1 MVNTWLLKDEATEE
15 KGDRARMASFVGA
28 MAIADLVKTTLGP
41 KGMDKI
47 LQSTGRGHNVTVT
60 NDGATILKSLHI
72 DNPAAKVLV
81 DISKVQDDEVG
92 DGTTS
97 VVVLAGELLREAEK
111 LVNLKI
117 HPMTIIAGYRM
128 AAECAR
134 NALLQKAKDNKQ
146 DPDRFRSDLMKI
158 AMTTLSSKI
167 LYQDKE
173 HFAKLA
179 VDAVLRLKGNTNLES
194 IQIIKKA
201 GGSLKDSFLDEGL
214 NIWLD
219 DSLLRFILD
228 KKIGIGQPKRIENAK
243 ILVAN
248 TAMDTDKVKIY
259 GARVRV
265 DSMAKVAEIEGA
277 EKEKMRE
284 KVQKII
290 NHGINCFV
298 NRQLIYNFPEELF
311 ADAGVLAIEHADFDG
326 IERLALVT
334 GGDIASTFDNP
345 ESVKLGHCKLIEEI
359 MIGEDKLIHF
369 SGVEMGQA
377 CTIILR
383 GSSSHVLDEAERSL
397 HDALCVLSQTVND
410 SRVLLGGGWPEMV
423 MSKEVDEL
431 ARKTPGKKSHA
442 IEAFSHALQ
451 AIPTIIAENAGLDS
465 AELISQLRA
474 EHHKDTTNAGIDVIS
489 GGVGDMENLG
499 ISEAF
504 KVKQAV
510 LLSATEA
517 TEMILRVDQI
527 ITCAPRR
534 REDRM

>member
-1 MVNTWLLKDEATEE
+1 MAVDRILKDEASEE
-15 KGDRARMASFVGA
+15 KGERARMATFIGA
-28 MAIADLVKTTLGP
+28 LAIVDLIKTTLGP

-60 NDGATILKSLHI
+60 NDGATIMKSLHI
-72 DNPAAKVLV
+72 DNPAAKVLI
-81 DISKVQDDEVG
+81 DISKTQDDEVG

-111 LVNLKI
+111 LVAMKI
-117 HPMTIIAGYRM
+117 HPMTIISGYRM
-128 AAECAR
+128 AAEYAHSV
-134 NALLQKAKDNKQ
+134 LLKKVFDNKQ
-146 DPDRFRSDLMKI
+146 DADKFRADLMNI
-158 AMTTLSSKI
+158 ARTTLSSKI
-167 LYQDKE
+167 LSQDKE
-173 HFAKLA
+173 HFANMA
-179 VDAVLRLKGNTNLES
+179 VDAVMRLKGSTNLES
-194 IQIIKKA
+194 IQMIKKP
-201 GGSLKDSFLDEGL
+201 GGSLIDSFLDEG
-214 NIWLD
+214 
-219 DSLLRFILD
+219 FILD
-228 KKIGIGQPKRIENAK
+228 KKIGVGQPKRIENAN

-277 EKEKMRE
+277 EKDKMRE
-284 KVQKII
+284 KVKKII
-290 NHGINCFV
+290 SHGINCFV

-311 ADAGVLAIEHADFDG
+311 ADAGILAIEHADFDG

-334 GGDIASTFDNP
+334 GGEIASTFDNP

-377 CTIILR
+377 CTIVLR
-383 GSSSHVLDEAERSL
+383 GASEHVLDEAERSL

-423 MSKEVDEL
+423 MAKEIDEL
-431 ARKTPGKKSHA
+431 ARRTPGKKSHA
-442 IEAFSHALQ
+442 IEAFSRALQ
-451 AIPTIIAENAGLDS
+451 AIPTIIADNAGLDS
-465 AELISQLRA
+465 AELISKLRA
-474 EHHKDTTNAGIDVIS
+474 EHHKEDSTAGIDVIT
-489 GGVGDMENLG
+489 GAVGDMAALG
-499 ISEAF
+499 ISESF
-504 KVKQAV
+504 KVKQAI

-517 TEMILRVDQI
+517 AEGLLRVDQI
-527 ITCAPRR
+527 IRCAPRR